1 MQKEAGGSD
10 FDLLR
15 KAGMESIWRDP
26 RGSLLRYLEH
36 LETVFDYRDKKT
48 FKISNLRDLSRSF
61 VRQRE
66 EVYAR
71 YTAKGLALPSEGDLF
86 PSTPLFVANETRK
99 QGSWLP
105 WPGLT

>member
-1 MQKEAGGSD
+1 
-10 FDLLR
+10 
-15 KAGMESIWRDP
+15 MESIWRDP
-26 RGSLLRYLEH
+26 GGSLLRYLEH

-71 YTAKGLALPSEGDLF
+71 YAAKGLALPSEGDL
-86 PSTPLFVANETRK
+86 SALDAFVCR
-99 QGSWLP
+99 Q
-105 WPGLT
+105 